1 MNDELTA
8 ADKCTEE
15 CSTCYDALQMLFLE
29 MNYTI
34 EEDHLLEK
42 IQEADLKFSVSEGK
56 ETKRRI
62 ITIANTQEDADAGLM
77 DSNGDCMAVSY
88 IKKIGSQM
96 LEDVSYIK
104 NGNKEKVAVY
114 RYHYDAENNRY
125 GYTYLFY
132 NASGNF
138 TGILLN
144 GQNSNMFPCESAKD
158 ALGHVIEESN

>member
-1 MNDELTA
+1 MNDELTGTQNSNENIET
-8 ADKCTEE
+8 D
-15 CSTCYDALQMLFLE
+15 YDALQMLFLN

-34 EEDHLLEK
+34 EEDHLMEL
-42 IQEADLKFSVSEGK
+42 IQEADLKFAISEGK

-62 ITIANTQEDADAGLM
+62 ITIANTQEDADAGFM
-77 DSNGDCMAVSY
+77 DCDGDCLAISY
-88 IKKIGSQM
+88 MRKIGSQM

-114 RYHYDAENNRY
+114 RYHYDAENKRY

-132 NASGNF
+132 DASGNF

-144 GQNSNMFPCESAKD
+144 GQNSNMFPCENAED
-158 ALGHVIEESN
+158 ALGRVLKES